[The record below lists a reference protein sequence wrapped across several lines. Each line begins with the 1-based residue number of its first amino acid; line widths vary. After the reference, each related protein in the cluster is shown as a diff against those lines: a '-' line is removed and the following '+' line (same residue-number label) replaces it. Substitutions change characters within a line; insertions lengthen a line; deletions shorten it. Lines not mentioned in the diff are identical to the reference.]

1 MGVAIVRHPPAPT
14 VLRIAGSSM
23 MVPEAPAGSQA
34 VLASADAVRAA
45 LVELSDESKAA
56 QVARYLRAVPGGYG
70 EGDRFHGVPVP
81 QVRAIAKR
89 AVLDDDELERL
100 AASPWHEERM
110 AALCVA
116 VTRVKRIG
124 RLLGSRRARR
134 DPGSQAVQEAVARR
148 EELGRKYL
156 DWVGRGLVNNW
167 DLVDTSAEHLVGAWL
182 LVPLTGAPGLPSRI
196 NDLIA
201 SSNVW
206 ERRVAIMSTFATT
219 RAGTDWPTYA
229 VARRLLDDPHDLIH
243 KAVGWMLREAGKR
256 VDEQTLV
263 VFLDRH
269 AARMP
274 RTMLRYAIERFS
286 PEVRAHYRSLRV

>member
-1 MGVAIVRHPPAPT
+1 MA
-14 VLRIAGSSM
+14 
-23 MVPEAPAGSQA
+23 PEAPTRIHA
-34 VLASADAVRAA
+34 VLTSADAVRAA

-89 AVLDDDELERL
+89 AV
-100 AASPWHEERM
+100 
-110 AALCVA
+110 VA
-116 VTRVKRIG
+116 VTRVKRIS
-124 RLLGSRRARR
+124 RLLDSRRAQR
-134 DPGSQAVQEAVARR
+134 DPDSQAVQEALARR
-148 EELGRKYL
+148 EELGRRYL
-156 DWVGRGLVNNW
+156 DWVGRDLVNNW

-182 LVPLTGAPGLPSRI
+182 LVPLAGAQGLPSRI
-196 NDLIA
+196 TDLIA

-206 ERRVAIMSTFATT
+206 ERRVAVMSTFAST

-229 VARRLLDDPHDLIH
+229 AARQLLDDPHDLIH

-256 VDEQTLV
+256 VDEASLIA
-263 VFLDRH
+263 FLDQY